1 MKRRFE
7 QFSNNELVALSKNLN
22 HTSLLAEIR
31 KELLIRDYL
40 TIKKSEEINNQ
51 KIFREKKE
59 E

>member
-40 TIKKSEEINNQ
+40 IKKSEEINNQ
-51 KIFREKKE
+51 KNFREE
-59 E
+59 EEK